1 MRGRICSL
9 SVPCRRPAHADL
21 RPRVDGAAVPV
32 GAATE
37 GALMTLFTATA
48 TPKIHPFLCV
58 WVQRIALEIG
68 AACYP
73 NTVKAQSCGR
83 P

>member
-1 MRGRICSL
+1 
-9 SVPCRRPAHADL
+9 
-21 RPRVDGAAVPV
+21 
-32 GAATE
+32 
-37 GALMTLFTATA
+37 MTLFTATA